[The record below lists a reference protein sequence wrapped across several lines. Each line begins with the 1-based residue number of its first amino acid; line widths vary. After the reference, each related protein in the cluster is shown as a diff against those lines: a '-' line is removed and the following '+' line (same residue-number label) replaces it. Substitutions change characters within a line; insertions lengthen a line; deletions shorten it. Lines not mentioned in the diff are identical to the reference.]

1 MENLRNRVY
10 HTLRQSESLFKTDMV
25 YLAKGGFWLNGTQVA
40 TALASFGL
48 AMLFARLVPKE
59 VYGNYRYIL
68 SLAGIAATFSLSG
81 VSSAIIQSVARGFPG
96 TFIEAVRVVA
106 KWNSLIFAISLAGSL
121 YYFANDN
128 ATLGSGLLVIAL
140 LFPAIRTFEIYEAYL
155 GGKKDF
161 RRSALYRAT
170 VDIGTI
176 VATGAA
182 LLITDNVIIL
192 IASNLLAQFIL
203 DFIFFRKVYQEIKR
217 EEYSIV
223 EPGIIEFTKHLSLQ
237 NVLTSLAS
245 YLDKIIIFHYL
256 GAVQVAVYAFATA
269 LPMQIKG
276 QVSSIVLMIT
286 PKISQRSAREATA
299 MIPTRFLISLYIL
312 IPVVVAYIFFA
323 PLIFKIL
330 FPAYLDA
337 VPYTQWYSLVLL
349 LMGNLSGLVLTTQ
362 KAAKDQYILTTF
374 GSVSQIVL
382 MLVLVHFYGIMGIIW
397 AFLISK
403 YLTAVLSYILV
414 RRFAARSVN

>member
-1 MENLRNRVY
+1 MENLRNRTY
-10 HTLRQSESLFKTDMV
+10 RALRRSESLFKTDMV

-59 VYGNYRYIL
+59 IYGNYRYIL

-96 TFIEAVRVVA
+96 TFVEAVRVVA
-106 KWNSLIFAISLAGSL
+106 KWNTLIFAFSVAASL

-128 ATLGSGLLVIAL
+128 TTLGSGLIIIAL

-170 VDIGTI
+170 VDIATI
-176 VATGAA
+176 AATATA
-182 LLITDNVIIL
+182 LLFTDNVLFL
-192 IASNLLAQFIL
+192 IAANLLAQFIF
-203 DFIFFRKVYQEIKR
+203 DFIFFRRVYREIR
-217 EEYSIV
+217 SDERSLI

-237 NVLTSLAS
+237 NVLTSFAA
-245 YLDKIIIFHYL
+245 YLDKIIIFHFL
-256 GAVQVAVYAFATA
+256 GAAQVAVYTFATA

-276 QVSSIVLMIT
+276 QISSIVLMIT
-286 PKISQRSAREATA
+286 PKISQRSAKEAA
-299 MIPTRFLISLYIL
+299 DMIPARFLVSLYIL
-312 IPVVVAYIFFA
+312 IPVVAAYIFFA

-337 VPYTQWYSLVLL
+337 IPYTRWYALVLL

-362 KAAKDQYILTTF
+362 KAARDQYILTTF
-374 GSVSQIVL
+374 GSLSQIIL
-382 MLVLVHFYGIMGIIW
+382 MLFLVHSYGIVGIVW
-397 AFLISK
+397 AYLISK
-403 YLTAVLSYILV
+403 YLSALLSYVLV
-414 RRFAARSVN
+414 RRFANRAIQ